1 MAEENIT
8 TSTQETTP
16 TEQPEKTPE
25 QRLEELMVEYA
36 KLKRA
41 SDKNA
46 SEAAEYRKKY
56 QTTLSEKERADME
69 KAEAAARDREELE
82 TLRRENQIS
91 KVEKTYLGL
100 GWLPDEAA
108 KMAVADVDGD
118 FETRLKLMAAV
129 DERKK
134 KAYEAEWLKGRPE
147 AFTGGGSDSAP
158 VSKAE
163 FDKLSYTERVEFKQK
178 YPDMYKAYTK

>member
-8 TSTQETTP
+8 TTQETTP

-69 KAEAAARDREELE
+69 KAEAAARDKEELE
-82 TLRRENQIS
+82 TLRRKDRIHEIE
-91 KVEKTYLGL
+91 KVYLGL
-100 GWLPDEAA
+100 GYLPDEAGQI
-108 KMAVADVDGD
+108 AVAEADGD
-118 FETRLKLMAAV
+118 FDTKAKLMASV
-129 DERKK
+129 DARKR

>member
-16 TEQPEKTPE
+16 EQPEKTPE

-118 FETRLKLMAAV
+118 FDTRLKLMAAV

-178 YPDMYKAYTK
+178 HPDMYKAYTK